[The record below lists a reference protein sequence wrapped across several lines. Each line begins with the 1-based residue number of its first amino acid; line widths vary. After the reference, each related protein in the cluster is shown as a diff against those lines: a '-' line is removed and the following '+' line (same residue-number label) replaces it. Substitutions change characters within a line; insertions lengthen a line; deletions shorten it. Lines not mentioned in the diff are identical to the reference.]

1 MMQLKWLVYLKKA
14 WMIIYYKLGMVEN
27 SDSILM
33 NTKMKRLE
41 Y

>member
-1 MMQLKWLVYLKKA
+1 MMQQKWLEYLKKV
-14 WMIIYYKLGMVEN
+14 WMIIYYKLGMEEN

-33 NTKMKRLE
+33 STKMKRLE